1 VPDDLW
7 DEDSQ
12 GNVILHPLVGAVVAD
27 FAATS
32 VLLRL
37 EYTLRSPTG
46 EESKAALQ
54 LAMRP
59 EEAIRLAKQVLE
71 TAQRIFEEGRPEKPN

>member
-1 VPDDLW
+1 MADELW
-7 DEDSQ
+7 DEDPK

-37 EYTLRSPTG
+37 EYMLRSAAG
-46 EESKAALQ
+46 NESKTALQ
-54 LAMRP
+54 LTMRP
-59 EEAIRLAKQVLE
+59 EEAIRLARQMIE
-71 TAQRIFEEGRPEKPN
+71 TAQRIFVEGRPANPN